1 MPYVDQEARNELNSS
16 KRSAKTVGELN
27 YQITVLIDE
36 YVASHGLSYQH
47 INDVMGVLD
56 SAGKEF
62 YRRVAVPYED
72 RKCAQNGDVYTT
84 WRTPDAQS

>member
-1 MPYVDQEARNELNSS
+1 MPYIKQEARNELNNNS
-16 KRSAKTVGELN
+16 RPAATAGELN
-27 YQITVLIDE
+27 YQITVLCDE
-36 YVASHGLSYQH
+36 YIANHGLSYAH

-72 RKCAQNGDVYTT
+72 RKIRENGDVYTT
-84 WRTPDAQS
+84 WRAADAKS